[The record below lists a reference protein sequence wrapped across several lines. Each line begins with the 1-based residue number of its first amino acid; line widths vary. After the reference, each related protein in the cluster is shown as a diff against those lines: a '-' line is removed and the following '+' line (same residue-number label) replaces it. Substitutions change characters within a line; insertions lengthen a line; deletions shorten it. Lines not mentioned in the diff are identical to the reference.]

1 MNPQLKTS
9 RRALAALLT
18 VLGLALGT
26 GAALVSG
33 AAPAGAHE
41 GAGTLTVEQ
50 VHPAGLSIHYIV
62 LLTWENDGHPAEDAT
77 VTATPVGP
85 DGAALTPVTLAPSGA
100 GDGRYAGAVEFPSA
114 GSWTVR
120 FTSIEPTG
128 SAERPEQVTE
138 PSTTTAGEGG
148 SGTDAT
154 TATGE
159 PGVALADD
167 DTGGSAAADD
177 EGDSGG
183 IPVLLIVGAAVVA
196 IGGVVTALL
205 AIRRYRPDLAEGAP
219 AGSGDAATPG
229 PEAGAAATPGT
240 DAGPE
245 SAATD
250 AGVDGA
256 ASDGPTASGPE
267 AGAAGAA
274 AGEATAGTSPDK
286 DS

>member
-1 MNPQLKTS
+1 MNPQLKIP
-9 RRALAALLT
+9 RRALAAVGA
-18 VLGLALGT
+18 VLGLTLALGA
-26 GAALVSG
+26 GLLPG

-50 VHPAGLSIHYIV
+50 VHPAGLSVHYIV
-62 LLTWENDGHPAEDAT
+62 LLTWENDGHPADDAT

-100 GDGRYAGAVEFPSA
+100 GDGRYSGAVEFPSA

-120 FTSIEPTG
+120 FTSIDPTG

-138 PSTTTAGEGG
+138 PTAAAGEGG

-154 TATGE
+154 TAASE

-167 DTGGSAAADD
+167 ETGGSAAADD
-177 EGDSGG
+177 ESDSG

-219 AGSGDAATPG
+219 AA
-229 PEAGAAATPGT
+229 
-240 DAGPE
+240 
-245 SAATD
+245 
-250 AGVDGA
+250 
-256 ASDGPTASGPE
+256 ASGPE
-267 AGAAGAA
+267 VPDGPQAGAE
-274 AGEATAGTSPDK
+274 GEATDGSTTDGPEARTESAAPGTAPAGTSPDK